1 MKNTITFAP
10 LALACLLLSA
20 CSHSHDQTEQPSTE
34 SYLSLGEFPVSR
46 DVAKDIPVARYDE
59 IFITKEVITDKR
71 KNGQIILKGLAEPF
85 RAGLQAVATPV
96 FNADGTSKMVL
107 KGTFN
112 CITSKYSPSSDPQ
125 MSIHLTRTYNFLLEK
140 KAYPGDRLVIL
151 TRVPAK
157 GICTK
162 DIKELPVRLLKEVPL
177 VNVGRSKET
186 AQ

>member
-34 SYLSLGEFPVSR
+34 SYLSLGEFPASR

-59 IFITKEVITDKR
+59 IFITKDVSTDNR
-71 KNGQIILKGLAEPF
+71 KDGQIIRKVLTEPF
-85 RAGLQAVATPV
+85 RVGLQAVATPV

-112 CITSKYSPSSDPQ
+112 CFTRQYSPSSDPQ
-125 MSIHLTRTYNFLLEK
+125 MSIHLTRTYNLLLEE
-140 KAYPGDRLVIL
+140 KAHPGDRLAVRIQ
-151 TRVPAK
+151 
-157 GICTK
+157 GCTK
-162 DIKELPVRLLKEVPL
+162 DTKEPPVMLVKEVPP
-177 VNVGRSKET
+177 NH
-186 AQ
+186 